1 MYMLGLLFVTKTMY
15 WFGQCLF
22 TACWVLFMCVG
33 SGMAFMVFDVSIQ
46 ELNEMVDILQ
56 MTFSNA
62 FLWKKT
68 LLLGSNKQWFSFGS
82 SDGLVLNKWQVII

>member
-1 MYMLGLLFVTKTMY
+1 MY

-22 TACWVLFMCVG
+22 TAYWVLFMCVG
-33 SGMAFMVFDVSIQ
+33 SGMAFIFFYVSIQ

-62 FLWKKT
+62 FLWKKISQAIT
-68 LLLGSNKQWFSFGS
+68 LIDADILSISPIGTNLIWIKMIFF
-82 SDGLVLNKWQVII
+82 LKKVYL